1 MKFGIFYEHQIGRP
15 WDDGTEQQLIGDALD
30 QVELADSLGIQYVWE
45 VEHHFLEE
53 YSHSSAPEVFLA
65 ACSQRT
71 KNIRLGHGIILTSP
85 KFNHPARTAERVSM
99 LDLVSGGRVE
109 FGSGESSSEAE
120 LAGFGVNPL
129 EKRDQWLEGLEVAVR
144 CMAETPFTGV
154 DGKWV
159 QMPPRNVI
167 PKPVQKPHPPLW
179 VACSRRETILL
190 AAEKGIGALTFAFID
205 PEEAVNWVTEYERT
219 FAEKCHPVGF
229 AVNPQVAC
237 VSPMMLHHDEDEAIR
252 RGTEGANFFGY
263 SLGHFYVFG
272 EHQPGRTDVWS
283 QYVERRAAQGYDPDA
298 IAAAVREGQRVET
311 LGAKQAAGDST
322 GLRGSVGTPEQVR
335 EYLRRFE
342 EAGVDQ
348 VIFVLQ
354 AGRNQHE
361 HIMESIEIFG
371 REVLPEFAD
380 RDEAQ
385 VEAKRKRLAPA
396 VEAAMQRRA
405 EDYQPADIGD
415 YSFPALP
422 VQWAKATGSTELEA
436 TLQQWADDRA
446 AGKRDLSAGITG

>member
-1 MKFGIFYEHQIGRP
+1 M
-15 WDDGTEQQLIGDALD
+15 
-30 QVELADSLGIQYVWE
+30 
-45 VEHHFLEE
+45 
-53 YSHSSAPEVFLA
+53 
-65 ACSQRT
+65 
-71 KNIRLGHGIILTSP
+71 
-85 KFNHPARTAERVSM
+85 
-99 LDLVSGGRVE
+99 
-109 FGSGESSSEAE
+109 
-120 LAGFGVNPL
+120 
-129 EKRDQWLEGLEVAVR
+129 AVR

-154 DGKWV
+154 DGKYV

-167 PKPVQKPHPPLW
+167 PKPMQKPHPPLW

-190 AAEKGIGALTFAFID
+190 AAEKGMGALTFAFID

-219 FAEKCHPVGF
+219 FTEKCHPVGF
-229 AVNPQVAC
+229 NVNPQVAC

-252 RGTEGANFFGY
+252 RGSEGANFFGY

-272 EHQPGRTDVWS
+272 EHQPGKTDVWS
-283 QYVERRAAQGYDPDA
+283 QYIVRRAAQGYDPEA
-298 IAAAVREGQRVET
+298 IAAAVKADT

-322 GLRGSVGTPEQVR
+322 GLRGSVGTPAQVR

-371 REVLPEFAD
+371 HEILPEFLD

-385 VEAKRKRLAPA
+385 VAAKQQRLAPA
-396 VEAAMQRRA
+396 IEAAMQRRA
-405 EDYQPADIGD
+405 EDYQPADLGD

-422 VQWAKATGSTELEA
+422 VQWAKATGSPELEA

-446 AGKRDLSAGITG
+446 AGKRDLGAGITG

>member
-1 MKFGIFYEHQIGRP
+1 MKFGLFYEHQMGRP
-15 WDDGTEQQLIGDALD
+15 WDDGSEHRLIQDALT
-30 QVELADSLGIQYVWE
+30 QVEFADSLGIQYVWE

-71 KNIRLGHGIILTSP
+71 KNMRLGHGIILTAP
-85 KFNHPARTAERVSM
+85 QFNHPARTAERVSM
-99 LDLVSGGRVE
+99 LDLVSNGRVE
-109 FGSGESSSEAE
+109 FGSGESASEAE

-129 EKRDQWLEGLEVAVR
+129 EKRDAWLEGLEVTLR

-154 DGKWV
+154 EGRYV
-159 QMPPRNVI
+159 TMPPRNVI
-167 PKPVQKPHPPLW
+167 PKPMQKPHPPLW
-179 VACSRRETILL
+179 VACSRRDTILT
-190 AAEKGIGALTFAFID
+190 AAEKGMGALTFAFID

-219 FAEKCHPVGF
+219 FTERCVPVGF
-229 AVNPQVAC
+229 NVNPQVAC
-237 VSPMMLHHDEDEAIR
+237 VSPMMVHHDEEEAIR
-252 RGTEGANFFGY
+252 RGAEGSNFFGY

-272 EHQPGRTDVWS
+272 EHRPGKTDVWS
-283 QYVERRAAQGYDPDA
+283 EYIDRRAAQGYDPDV
-298 IAAAVREGQRVET
+298 IAAALKSEA
-311 LGAKQAAGDST
+311 LGAKQAAGDAT
-322 GLRGSVGTPEQVR
+322 GLRGSVGTPAQVR

-354 AGRNQHE
+354 AGRNQHD

-371 REVLPEFAD
+371 TEILPEFIE

-385 VEAKRKRLAPA
+385 VIAKAQRLAPA
-396 VEAAMQRRA
+396 IDAAMARKA
-405 EDYQPADIGD
+405 VTYEAKDIGD

-422 VQWAKATGSTELEA
+422 KQWAKATGSTELEA
-436 TLQQWADDRA
+436 TLEQWADDRA
-446 AGKRDLSAGITG
+446 AGKRDLGAGIAG

>member
-1 MKFGIFYEHQIGRP
+1 
-15 WDDGTEQQLIGDALD
+15 
-30 QVELADSLGIQYVWE
+30 
-45 VEHHFLEE
+45 
-53 YSHSSAPEVFLA
+53 
-65 ACSQRT
+65 
-71 KNIRLGHGIILTSP
+71 
-85 KFNHPARTAERVSM
+85 
-99 LDLVSGGRVE
+99 
-109 FGSGESSSEAE
+109 
-120 LAGFGVNPL
+120 
-129 EKRDQWLEGLEVAVR
+129 
-144 CMAETPFTGV
+144 MAETPFTGV

-219 FAEKCHPVGF
+219 LAEKCHPVGF